1 MDCHNIVKSLQDELG
16 YILIES
22 GDDSWLFQSGE
33 VKLKFN
39 KKTLEEH
46 YYSSSTLYR
55 NSLKRAE
62 KMTNDLILKNWKEHR
77 RIDEERRGSS

>member
-1 MDCHNIVKSLQDELG
+1 MDYHNIVKSLQDELG

-22 GDDSWLFQSGE
+22 GDDSWLFQSSQE
-33 VKLKFN
+33 ELKFN

-46 YYSSSTLYR
+46 YYNSSTSHR